1 MNVEHVSDEL
11 LQHHFDGELEPA
23 EQAATRDHLTGCAE
37 CTARLRSLER
47 MQQLIRMAAEDAA
60 VSIPTSQADWHD
72 MYARIEQAAQLPE
85 VQHPDVVVQKP
96 AAQAARARWFRGATM
111 SAVGAFAVAAA
122 VLLMVYRQDAEV
134 TQLQGDGD
142 GESLAVL
149 EARSEITHV
158 DFGGNAGTVF
168 DIAYAD
174 GSSTPVVWIND
185 EDEDDEAEE
194 F

>member
-11 LQHHFDGELEPA
+11 LQRHFDGDLEPA
-23 EQAATRDHLTGCAE
+23 EQAEAREHLTGCAE

-60 VSIPTSQADWHD
+60 GEADWHD
-72 MYARIEQAAQLPE
+72 MYARIERAAQLP
-85 VQHPDVVVQKP
+85 DVMPHRP
-96 AAQAARARWFRGATM
+96 AAQAARTRWFRGATM

-122 VLLMVYRQDAEV
+122 ALLMVYRQDAEV
-134 TQLQGDGD
+134 TQLQDDGD
-142 GESLAVL
+142 GEPLAVL

-185 EDEDDEAEE
+185 EDDDDEAEE

>member
-1 MNVEHVSDEL
+1 MSVEHVSDDL
-11 LQHHFDGELEPA
+11 LQRHFDGELEPA
-23 EQAATRDHLTGCAE
+23 EQAQASEHLSGCAQ
-37 CTARLRSLER
+37 CQARLRSLER

-60 VSIPTSQADWHD
+60 SRADWHG
-72 MYARIEQAAQLPE
+72 MYARIEQATQLPE
-85 VQHPDVVVQKP
+85 QVVQKP

-122 VLLMVYRQDAEV
+122 ALLMVYRQEPET
-134 TQLQGDGD
+134 TQRQDDGA

-149 EARSEITHV
+149 AARSEITHV

-168 DIAYAD
+168 DIAFAD

-185 EDEDDEAEE
+185 EDDADEGEE
-194 F
+194 Y